1 MKRRAKFSLAVLLML
16 TLSGSVWA
24 DGFFTY
30 WQSPQQLSDPEKQS
44 EERLPEAAPFLDA
57 YFSNLQVEVW
67 HLDENYAPLGTVV
80 GENDTTSP
88 ETVRYQQKETVI
100 TKGKW
105 TALLDHAALRK
116 QVQQWSV
123 SQLGWVAQDQV
134 TFAAREGSMGTREGS
149 MGTLTLSP
157 GMSGGIRAWQ
167 SALEIQGSFLLQRVD
182 REGTV
187 YEVRRVPFAGTFPLS
202 GFHLENWTK

>member
-1 MKRRAKFSLAVLLML
+1 MKRRAKLSLAALLML
-16 TLSGSVWA
+16 TLGGSVWA

-30 WQSPQQLSDPEKQS
+30 WQSLQQLSDPEKQS

-67 HLDENYAPLGTVV
+67 QLDENYAPLGTVV

-134 TFAAREGSMGTREGS
+134 TFAAREGF

-157 GMSGGIRAWQ
+157 GMSGGIGAWQ

-182 REGTV
+182 GEGTV